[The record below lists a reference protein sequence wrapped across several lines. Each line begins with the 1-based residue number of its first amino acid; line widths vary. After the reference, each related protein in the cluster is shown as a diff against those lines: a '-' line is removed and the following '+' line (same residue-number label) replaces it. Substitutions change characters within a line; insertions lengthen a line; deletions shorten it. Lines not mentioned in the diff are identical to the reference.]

1 MPSHYHSV
9 LLVLAEAGRGTP
21 ARSDFRNDFSH
32 GVVEIFEVAGAGGG
46 HEEEMVG

>member
-1 MPSHYHSV
+1 MTGYYHSV
-9 LLVLAEAGRGTP
+9 LLVLAEAGRGTS
-21 ARSDFRNDFSH
+21 ARSDFRNDFAH